1 MNNDEINLY
10 YLIFE
15 MYKVLY
21 YNVLIMYI
29 G

>member
-21 YNVLIMYI
+21 YNVIIMYT